1 MRLRILA
8 IALAAVHLVLVVC
21 GAAHFR
27 LVPLQWG
34 GIVQH
39 TYGAL
44 SGSDSSFGFFA
55 PGVASQLRAT
65 FTMTDD
71 EGRTWTD
78 VLEHGNNREARLRL
92 GTVVSNF
99 AEESMRRDV
108 AASCAATMFGRHPT
122 ARQVVVRVEVYELP
136 PMDAYRDGAR
146 PEWVPVYEV
155 TVSRE
160 NTPQRE
166 ER

>member
-1 MRLRILA
+1 MRLRSFA
-8 IALAAVHLVLVVC
+8 VALAAIHLVLVVC

-44 SGSDSSFGFFA
+44 SGSDSGFGFFA

-71 EGRTWTD
+71 AGNSWTD

-99 AEESMRRDV
+99 AEEKMRRDV

-136 PMDAYRDGAR
+136 PMEAYRAGAQ
-146 PEWVPVYEV
+146 PEWIPVYEA

-160 NTPQRE
+160 NTPERE

>member
-1 MRLRILA
+1 MKLRILA
-8 IALAAVHLVLVVC
+8 IALVAVHLVLVVC

-27 LVPLQWG
+27 LVPLNMG

-55 PGVASQLRAT
+55 PGVSSAMRAT

-71 EGRTWTD
+71 KGHTWTD

-99 AEESMRRDV
+99 AEETMRRDV

-122 ARQVVVRVEVYELP
+122 ARQVIVRVEVYELP
-136 PMDAYRDGAR
+136 PMEAYRDGAR
-146 PEWVPVYEV
+146 PEWVPVYEA

-160 NTPQRE
+160 NTSDRE
-166 ER
+166 EG

>member
-1 MRLRILA
+1 MRLRLLA
-8 IALAAVHLVLVVC
+8 IALVTVHLVLVVC

-27 LVPLQWG
+27 LVPLSMG

-39 TYGAL
+39 IYGSL
-44 SGSDSSFGFFA
+44 SGSDSGFGFFA
-55 PGVASQLRAT
+55 PGVSSAMRAT
-65 FTMTDD
+65 FTMTDAH
-71 EGRTWTD
+71 GKTWTD

-99 AEESMRRDV
+99 AEEKMRRDV

-122 ARQVVVRVEVYELP
+122 ACQVVVRVEVYELP
-136 PMDAYRDGAR
+136 PMEAYRDGAQ

-155 TVSRE
+155 KVTRE
-160 NTPQRE
+160 HTPDQE

>member
-8 IALAAVHLVLVVC
+8 IVLAAVHLVLVVC
-21 GAAHFR
+21 GAVHFR

-44 SGSDSSFGFFA
+44 SGSDSGFGFFA
-55 PGVASQLRAT
+55 PGVASALRAT

-108 AASCAATMFGRHPT
+108 AASCAATPFGRHPT